1 MFLDEHCRICC
12 KKLRG
17 TKYFIR
23 DYQEIFKLFGVDVS
37 DDDAHVHPE
46 FFCNSCYLT
55 AKRSSLNHPGE
66 PINRVPFQW
75 APHSDDLCSVCDSK
89 CKGGR
94 PKKKEPSG
102 GRPSALHQHIQ
113 AVASSVPSSKITEVL
128 DCSYKEH
135 VSCVQCKLLVVK
147 PVEIQPC
154 KSLACSS
161 CCLDLVYK
169 KTQFCCPG
177 CSHEHESGI
186 DSFSHVSPT
195 VNKILCDLVVKC
207 TKCNK
212 NIRLATLNDNC
223 LHHKSMNENIT
234 LEEIIQQPLE
244 AEPTN
249 LEKRAA
255 ASLVTRLLHQ
265 KGDNIISTTKKRNSK
280 CS

>member
-113 AVASSVPSSKITEVL
+113 LLFLMLLFFPNSICWKTISSRGLKSGELAVV
-128 DCSYKEH
+128 
-135 VSCVQCKLLVVK
+135 
-147 PVEIQPC
+147 
-154 KSLACSS
+154 
-161 CCLDLVYK
+161 
-169 KTQFCCPG
+169 
-177 CSHEHESGI
+177 
-186 DSFSHVSPT
+186 
-195 VNKILCDLVVKC
+195 
-207 TKCNK
+207 
-212 NIRLATLNDNC
+212 
-223 LHHKSMNENIT
+223 
-234 LEEIIQQPLE
+234 
-244 AEPTN
+244 
-249 LEKRAA
+249 
-255 ASLVTRLLHQ
+255 
-265 KGDNIISTTKKRNSK
+265 
-280 CS
+280 